1 MEKLHLLS
9 LVAGA
14 ICYFD
19 ELIDFM
25 VNSYQNTPDSELY
38 KFLSGSNQ
46 EKEMAF
52 REIYKRHSQKVYA
65 YCRRVV
71 GNRDMA
77 EDLFQ
82 ETFLRLLQSC
92 DANKEMINL
101 SGYIIK
107 IARNLCLKQKSH
119 QAEFVSLEDFEIK
132 VEENVLERTEIT
144 NIITMALELLG
155 DDYREA
161 LVLQT
166 YDELSYNE
174 IAEIQGVPLT
184 TVRNRIVRAKQKL
197 REIVQPYLADTK
209 N

>member
-1 MEKLHLLS
+1 MN
-9 LVAGA
+9 
-14 ICYFD
+14 
-19 ELIDFM
+19 
-25 VNSYQNTPDSELY
+25 NSYQNTPDSELY
-38 KFLSGSNQ
+38 GLLSGSNQ
-46 EKEMAF
+46 EKDTSF

-71 GNRDMA
+71 GNKDVA

-82 ETFLRLLQSC
+82 ETFLRLLQSA
-92 DANKEMINL
+92 DASKKMDNL

-107 IARNLCLKQKSH
+107 IARNLCLKHKSR
-119 QAEFVSLEDFEIK
+119 QEDFVSLEDFEIR
-132 VEENVLERTEIT
+132 VEDNVIERTETT
-144 NIITMALELLG
+144 NIISMALELLG

-197 REIVQPYLADTK
+197 REIVQPYLADNK
-209 N
+209 NIESNGG

>member
-1 MEKLHLLS
+1 
-9 LVAGA
+9 
-14 ICYFD
+14 
-19 ELIDFM
+19 M

-46 EKEMAF
+46 EKEMSF
-52 REIYKRHSQKVYA
+52 REIYKRHSAKVYA

-71 GNRDMA
+71 GNRDIA

-82 ETFLRLLQSC
+82 DTFLRLLQS
-92 DANKEMINL
+92 ANKDKDMVNL

-107 IARNLCLKQKSH
+107 IARNLCLKHKSH
-119 QAEFVSLEDFEIK
+119 QEEFVSLEDFEIK
-132 VEENVLERTEIT
+132 VEENVLERTEVT
-144 NIITMALELLG
+144 NVITMALELLG

-197 REIVQPYLADTK
+197 REIVQPYLAD
-209 N
+209 NNNYESNGG